1 MLILCKP
8 TSATAVTVLPE
19 SVYKSRWCFLRTGCL
34 SKIHCLPLRC
44 HSLELLWSVG
54 YTTYADTPG
63 SHPGQDPSQTF
74 ENTYWHNISDTLHL
88 VAYADWSGDSDV
100 SISDG
105 VDGRHPSYHCCHWR
119 GTAQLLH
126 TVAAHC
132 ALLRAQE
139 IHGKC
144 SFTVNAPSW

>member
-1 MLILCKP
+1 LSYYGLSVILRMLILCKP

-100 SISDG
+100 SICWYASQLTSLTSALITSNQVNIECTG
-105 VDGRHPSYHCCHWR
+105 HQGYPECC
-119 GTAQLLH
+119 
-126 TVAAHC
+126 AAC
-132 ALLRAQE
+132 M
-139 IHGKC
+139 
-144 SFTVNAPSW
+144 S